1 MSNRRERNRAD
12 FDVGTRLRLLEG
24 DADSCDAAFARMETK
39 METGFRRCEEDSDGL
54 RKVLTGLL
62 IAVVTTSIT
71 IVATVLVAAGRL

>member
-1 MSNRRERNRAD
+1 MSERRERNRAD

-24 DADSCDAAFARMETK
+24 DADGHDAMFARMEAK
-39 METGFRRCEEDSDGL
+39 MEGGFKRCEEDSDGL